1 MWDVTC
7 MAKFLFC
14 TVIIVLYLFN
24 VQKLNTSK
32 IDHFYSIEDIE
43 NELVVTASK
52 GSGGFQLVCS
62 SNKLFREYWYKK
74 FPDNTSD
81 KYFLIVAST
90 DGILCAISC
99 TTEGESR
106 DRSDYLWKEEE
117 EHIVSVRYGFV
128 IGVQESEM
136 EASLILCEREESKYK
151 LKM

>member
-1 MWDVTC
+1 M
-7 MAKFLFC
+7 
-14 TVIIVLYLFN
+14 LYLFN
-24 VQKLNTSK
+24 VQKQNTSK
-32 IDHFYSIEDIE
+32 SDHLNSSEDIK

-52 GSGGFQLVCS
+52 GSGGSQLVCS
-62 SNKLFREYWYKK
+62 SSKLFQKYGYKK
-74 FPDNTSD
+74 FPVNTCD
-81 KYFLIVAST
+81 KYFLIVNST
-90 DGILCAISC
+90 DGKLCAISC
-99 TTEGESR
+99 TTEGKSR